1 MRVYRNPG
9 CYQASRAEQSVRRG
23 AIRAL
28 EETVLRTTLYFV
40 SHGKPSSSRRSR
52 SPQPPRQ
59 STELAGPHQSAPA
72 HDPQQYG
79 PHQHRRTP
87 LVDGYLPG
95 GRRCNVLLD
104 VYVPSPLLH
113 YLASVYA
120 MIFIGASVLA
130 VFGYLMLR
138 LRPPTVVQGGSVEE
152 DAVPW
157 NRKTYRRPGDGEL
170 IRR

>member
-59 STELAGPHQSAPA
+59 STELAGPHQHMIRSSM
-72 HDPQQYG
+72 
-79 PHQHRRTP
+79 
-87 LVDGYLPG
+87 
-95 GRRCNVLLD
+95 
-104 VYVPSPLLH
+104 VPIS
-113 YLASVYA
+113 
-120 MIFIGASVLA
+120 I
-130 VFGYLMLR
+130 
-138 LRPPTVVQGGSVEE
+138 
-152 DAVPW
+152 
-157 NRKTYRRPGDGEL
+157 GEL
-170 IRR
+170 PSLMAICLVGAAVMSYWMHTFLHPFCTIWPACTR